1 MDSKH
6 YANVSELLLDAFS
19 QHANLPAFTCFGH
32 TLTYADIDILSARF
46 ASYLQHHSGLKPG
59 DRIAIQLP
67 NVLQYPVVLYGAIR
81 AGLVVV
87 NTNPLYTARE
97 LLHQLKDSGA
107 KALVVLANVANHAA
121 EILPQTQVEKVIL
134 TEIGDLLPTPKR
146 QLINFVVKHVK
157 KMVPSFEFPQVTG
170 IREALKLG
178 EQQPYTPVPVNSDT
192 LLVLQYT
199 GGTTGVAKGAMLS
212 HGNLC
217 ANVQQVLNHMTKLFK
232 TQSQIVAVA
241 LPLYH
246 IFAFNIHGLCAV
258 ARGAHNV
265 LIPNPRD
272 LPAFVKAI
280 KPYKVSLFVAVNTL
294 YNALLRC
301 EDFRKLD
308 FSELKTSAGG
318 GMAVTEDVAKH
329 WLELTGCEI
338 CEGYG
343 LTETSPVLI
352 TNPDNAI
359 KSGTIGTPVL
369 GTEVKIANEQGV
381 DVPDGEPGE
390 LWARGPQVMSGYW
403 QKPDAT
409 AEVLTPDGWFKTGDI
424 AIRRPDGYYKI
435 VDRKKDMILVSGF
448 NVYPNE
454 VEDVVTQ
461 HPDII
466 EAAVIGVPS
475 HDSGEAVKLFVV
487 TGGKTVPEEEI
498 IAFCRQRLT
507 AYKVPKI
514 IEYRDSLPKSN
525 VGKILRRELRDPP
538 PHA

>member
-1 MDSKH
+1 MDSQR
-6 YANVSELLLDAFS
+6 YATVSELLQDAFS
-19 QHANLPAFTCFGH
+19 QHAHLPAFTCFGH
-32 TLTYADIDILSARF
+32 TLTYAEIDVLSARF

-67 NVLQYPVVLYGAIR
+67 NILQYPVVLYGAIR

-107 KALVVLANVANHAA
+107 KALVVLANVANTAA
-121 EILPQTQVEKVIL
+121 EILPQTQVETVIV
-134 TEIGDLLPTPKR
+134 TEVGDLLPTPKR
-146 QLINFVVKHVK
+146 QLINFAVKHLK
-157 KMVPSFEFPQVTG
+157 KMVPAYSIPG
-170 IREALKLG
+170 ALNLRNVLEHG
-178 EQQPYTPVPVNSDT
+178 DRPLAPVLVNGDSV
-192 LLVLQYT
+192 LVLQYT

-212 HGNLC
+212 HANLC
-217 ANVQQVLNHMTKLFK
+217 ANVQQILHHMTQLFK
-232 TQSQIVAVA
+232 TESQVVAVA

-246 IFAFNIHGLCAV
+246 IFAFNIHALCAV
-258 ARGAHNV
+258 SRGAHNV

-272 LPAFVKAI
+272 LPALVKAI
-280 KPYKVSLFVAVNTL
+280 KPYKISLYVAVNTL
-294 YNALLRC
+294 YNALVRY
-301 EDFRKLD
+301 EGFRKLD
-308 FSELKTSAGG
+308 FSELKTSAAG
-318 GMAVTEDVAKH
+318 GMAVTEDVARQ
-329 WLELTGCEI
+329 WREVTGCAI

-343 LTETSPVLI
+343 LTETSPVLV

-359 KSGTIGTPVL
+359 QSGTIGTPVID
-369 GTEVKIANEQGV
+369 TEIKVADEQGNP
-381 DVPDGEPGE
+381 VPDGQPGE

-424 AIRRPDGYYKI
+424 AIRRADGYFKI

-461 HPDII
+461 HPNIV
-466 EAAVIGVPS
+466 EAAVIGVPNQET
-475 HDSGEAVKLFVV
+475 GEAAKLFVV
-487 TGGKTVPEEEI
+487 TDGKKVSEAEI

-507 AYKVPKI
+507 AYKVPRI